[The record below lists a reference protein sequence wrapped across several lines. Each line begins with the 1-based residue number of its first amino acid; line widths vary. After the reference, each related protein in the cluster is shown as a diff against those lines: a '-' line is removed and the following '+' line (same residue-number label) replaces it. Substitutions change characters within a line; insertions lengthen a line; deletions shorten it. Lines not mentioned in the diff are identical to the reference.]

1 MDTYKNNL
9 LLEMAELQKKL
20 MQNRKCFF
28 FLVKN
33 DPPLEEIF
41 TEEGTTWHL
50 IYKLHHW
57 PARIN
62 DELELSDEK
71 HRIQRENIEQKH
83 TDKKEDFNKQCK
95 QLDGR
100 TKEVLHWND
109 LN

>member
-1 MDTYKNNL
+1 MIVEEFKAISNQLDKKVTCAQELVNMDTYKNNL
-9 LLEMAELQKKL
+9 LLEMVDLQKKL

-62 DELELSDEK
+62 DELELADNR
-71 HRIQRENIEQKH
+71 HRE
-83 TDKKEDFNKQCK
+83 
-95 QLDGR
+95 
-100 TKEVLHWND
+100 
-109 LN
+109 